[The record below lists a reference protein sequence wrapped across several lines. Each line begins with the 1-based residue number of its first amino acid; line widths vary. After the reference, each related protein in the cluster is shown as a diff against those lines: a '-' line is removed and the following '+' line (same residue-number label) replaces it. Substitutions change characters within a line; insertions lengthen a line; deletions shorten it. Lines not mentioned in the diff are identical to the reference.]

1 MPLRRLA
8 AAAVL
13 LVLAGCGQPV
23 SAPETETLT
32 RSEAALVL
40 DTPQESAAARS
51 PLVVEG
57 EAPADW
63 FFENQFPTLLM
74 DDAGR
79 VLAEAPAIPLTPL
92 EGAETMVRFKAQLP
106 FVVSAETPATLVL
119 QEDMPREDEP
129 AREVRLSVTLLPP
142 LR

>member
-1 MPLRRLA
+1 
-8 AAAVL
+8 
-13 LVLAGCGQPV
+13 
-23 SAPETETLT
+23 
-32 RSEAALVL
+32 
-40 DTPQESAAARS
+40 
-51 PLVVEG
+51 
-57 EAPADW
+57 PADW

-74 DDAGR
+74 DEAGR
-79 VLAEAPAIPLTPL
+79 VLAEAPARPLTPL

-129 AREVRLSVTLLPP
+129 AREVRMSVTLLPP

>member
-8 AAAVL
+8 AFATALALAACTP
-13 LVLAGCGQPV
+13 APAPTPQPPPP
-23 SAPETETLT
+23 S
-32 RSEAALVL
+32 AALPEL
-40 DTPQESAAARS
+40 DTPQAGAALRS

-57 EAPADW
+57 TAAADW

-74 DDAGR
+74 DAQGR
-79 VLAEAPAIPLTPL
+79 VLAEAPAIPDAPIAS
-92 EGAETMVRFKAQLP
+92 GQSMVRFKALLP

-129 AREVRLSVTLLPP
+129 AREVRLAVTLLPP